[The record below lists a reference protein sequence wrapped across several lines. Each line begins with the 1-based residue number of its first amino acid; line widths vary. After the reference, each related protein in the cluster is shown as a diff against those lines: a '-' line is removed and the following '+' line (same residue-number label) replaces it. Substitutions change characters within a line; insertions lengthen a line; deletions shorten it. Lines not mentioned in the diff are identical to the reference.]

1 MVTKLKVRKL
11 IHVMQVVCV
20 LCFSACATKPPKAT
34 VSEDGKNAEQFVK
47 SLGLS
52 VSSVDEALLKA
63 EKAIQEDKL
72 DLAQLYYV
80 EAYQLE
86 PNNAILLKRMTD
98 FYTLIKNYALAELSL
113 TLLIKLQPNNL
124 EVLEQYCLL
133 QLKQRKYEQAKSNLA
148 QVISKVQSWRSYN
161 GLGIIADLQGDQ
173 YNAKIYFNKADNL
186 NPNSAELLNN
196 LGFAY
201 YSENKYKEAEGYYLK
216 ALAVEPDYKRT
227 LYNLALLQAN
237 LRNYDLAYSGFCKV
251 SNNAE
256 ANNNVGYIAM
266 LKGDYPIAKKY
277 LQTAIQAS
285 PEFYKK
291 ANDNLIR
298 LEQYVENIR

>member
-1 MVTKLKVRKL
+1 MFREVL
-11 IHVMQVVCV
+11 QV
-20 LCFSACATKPPKAT
+20 
-34 VSEDGKNAEQFVK
+34 D
-47 SLGLS
+47 S
-52 VSSVDEALLKA
+52 VSLRQPARHYTYRGLKIFTSLAL
-63 EKAIQEDKL
+63 
-72 DLAQLYYV
+72 
-80 EAYQLE
+80 
-86 PNNAILLKRMTD
+86 RFHD
-98 FYTLIKNYALAELSL
+98 F
-113 TLLIKLQPNNL
+113 
-124 EVLEQYCLL
+124 
-133 QLKQRKYEQAKSNLA
+133 QR
-148 QVISKVQSWRSYN
+148 
-161 GLGIIADLQGDQ
+161 
-173 YNAKIYFNKADNL
+173 
-186 NPNSAELLNN
+186 
-196 LGFAY
+196 
-201 YSENKYKEAEGYYLK
+201 GYYLK